1 MKKILFVI
9 NTMDRAGAEMALLEL
24 LKNFPKEDYQ
34 LSLFV
39 LTGQGKLASS
49 LPANVQLLNKEY
61 DMCSVHSKEGRSLLL
76 KKIFKSLFIKGN
88 IIKLFPY
95 LVKNTCRMV
104 KNKRF
109 LPEKIMWRVL
119 ADGAEVFDNTYDLAV
134 AYIEGGAAYYV
145 AKHVK
150 AKRKIAFL
158 HIDFNLAGYSRM
170 LDEDCYLQFD
180 KVYAISQEVR
190 DTFENVYPECKSKT
204 ELFNNIINREE
215 IIKLAKQGEGFK
227 DNYSGVRILTLGRLT
242 SQKNFAV
249 SIEAMK
255 LLKNKGIEARWYILG
270 EGKERKQLEGLIKKY
285 QLENCFFLPGAVS
298 NPFPYLEMADIYV
311 HATSYEGISIAVR
324 EAQILGKAMV
334 VSDCNGNRELVRD
347 GIDGFVCSFTPEA
360 IAEGVFKLIEN
371 KELRATFGQEAS
383 KRYVQHM
390 DEIEKYVLI
399 LQEG

>member
-1 MKKILFVI
+1 
-9 NTMDRAGAEMALLEL
+9 
-24 LKNFPKEDYQ
+24 
-34 LSLFV
+34 
-39 LTGQGKLASS
+39 
-49 LPANVQLLNKEY
+49 
-61 DMCSVHSKEGRSLLL
+61 
-76 KKIFKSLFIKGN
+76 
-88 IIKLFPY
+88 
-95 LVKNTCRMV
+95 
-104 KNKRF
+104 
-109 LPEKIMWRVL
+109 MWRVL

-255 LLKNKGIEARWYILG
+255 LAIEKAKKSGMAVVSVKNSNHFGIAGYYA
-270 EGKERKQLEGLIKKY
+270 KMACDQGLIGFAMTNSEAIMVPTYARKAM
-285 QLENCFFLPGAVS
+285 LGS
-298 NPFPYLEMADIYV
+298 NPIAISMPAEPYPFFFDSS
-311 HATSYEGISIAVR
+311 TT
-324 EAQILGKAMV
+324 V
-334 VSDCNGNRELVRD
+334 VPQR
-347 GIDGFVCSFTPEA
+347 
-360 IAEGVFKLIEN
+360 
-371 KELRATFGQEAS
+371 
-383 KRYVQHM
+383 
-390 DEIEKYVLI
+390 
-399 LQEG
+399 